1 MNTMPTPTP
10 AQPKQSSK
18 KIGMIVGGALL
29 LFALMVWGVASL
41 VTGRD
46 WALGLG
52 SQQSTAKLTKV
63 QRAIETAPDVLAVS
77 VKNGNTSGT
86 PFGHSIRVLVYFDEA
101 KVSSADE
108 DALRQFTNAVE
119 RTIYNAKVSD
129 EYTVFYVPAKA
140 GETIDLN
147 SVAAT
152 SNSVATNKLKVR

>member
-1 MNTMPTPTP
+1 MNTTSTPTP

-18 KIGMIVGGALL
+18 KIVAIIGGALL

-52 SQQSTAKLTKV
+52 SQQSTANLSKV
-63 QRAIETAPDVLAVS
+63 QRAIESASDVLAVS

-86 PFGHSIRVLVYFDEA
+86 PFGHSIRVVVYFDEA
-101 KVSSADE
+101 NVSSTDE
-108 DALRQFTNAVE
+108 EALLRFTNTVE
-119 RTIYNAKVSD
+119 NTIYGARVSD

-140 GETIDLN
+140 GEPIDLN
-147 SVAAT
+147 SLAAT
-152 SNSVATNKLKVR
+152 SDSVATNKLKVR